1 MKFSAGHNTANGD
14 RLIDKISP
22 RVKLIALFCLS
33 VLLFSTKSVAILG
46 AVFAVILIAAI
57 ILCGAALAQ
66 WLRAWPLL
74 LTIGIV
80 VIWTAYAVSINAA
93 AIVLLRLVTL
103 SLFATVITVTTTIGQ
118 FIDTITRFARPL
130 EKVGLANARDI
141 GLAIGLVIRFVPDV
155 LERYKA
161 VADAHRA
168 RGLKMRL
175 STVIAPMVVGTLQ
188 SAEDIADAIDARN
201 IRSNYT
207 DRDNKG

>member
-33 VLLFSTKSVAILG
+33 VLLFSTKSVTILG

-57 ILCGAALAQ
+57 ILCRAALAQ

-80 VIWTAYAVSINAA
+80 VIWTAYAVNINAA

-130 EKVGLANARDI
+130 EKIGLANARDI

-155 LERYKA
+155 LERYRA

-207 DRDNKG
+207 GRDNKG